1 MEKTPPSPL
10 GLRRSRAKRQQWK
23 LKYMQN
29 RSARSAFNAE
39 WKGEC
44 KNRNAN
50 SFHEGLKALSL
61 GLGGK

>member
-1 MEKTPPSPL
+1 METTSRSPL
-10 GLRRSRAKRQQWK
+10 GLTRTAAKKAKWK
-23 LKYMQN
+23 LKGIQN
-29 RSARSAFNAE
+29 RAARSVFNSE

-50 SFHEGLKALSL
+50 MFHEGLKALAM